1 MLDERKTAILRAVVQ
16 EYIATGQPVGSAHI
30 AKTAGVAVSSAT
42 VRNDMA
48 LLEQEGYLMQ
58 PHTSAGRNPTDKGYR
73 FFVDTMVPTTANDRL
88 ATEQVGSFFHHSTGR
103 VEELLQ
109 QTSGLLTNLTN
120 YAALVVGPSADVA
133 TVRSMQIVR
142 LAAHL
147 GTVVVVLSSG
157 VVQSEPLDLDDAITD
172 SQVAAASSHL
182 NAAAYGH
189 VFSQVHLAPSG
200 DTKVDALCADALSLL
215 VPHQSDANVIV
226 GGAAAMAQAFDAVDV
241 VRSVLQTLEQQ
252 YVVVSLVRDVLDRG
266 LSVAIGS
273 EHGVEPLAACSVV
286 VAPVMADGERLGT
299 VGVLGPTRMNYP
311 QALATVEAVSTQLG
325 RRLVDGSHGV
335 THTGAAHN
343 G

>member
-30 AKTAGVAVSSAT
+30 AHTAGVSVSSAT

-48 LLEQEGYLMQ
+48 MLEQEGYLVQ
-58 PHTSAGRNPTDKGYR
+58 PHTSAGRIPTDRGYR
-73 FFVDTMVPTTANDRL
+73 FFVDTMVTTAQAERV
-88 ATEQVGSFFHHSTGR
+88 TSEQVGSFFHHSTGR

-109 QTSGLLTNLTN
+109 KTSGLLTNMTN
-120 YAALVVGPSADVA
+120 YAALVVGPAADVA
-133 TVRSMQIVR
+133 TVRSVQIVR
-142 LAAHL
+142 LSLHM

-157 VVQSEPLDLDDAITD
+157 VVQSEAIDLDDQLSDA
-172 SQVAAASSHL
+172 QVAAASAHL
-182 NAAAYGH
+182 NAATYGH
-189 VFSQVHLAPSG
+189 VFNQVHLAPSG
-200 DTKVDALCADALSLL
+200 DVKVDALCSEALSLL

-286 VAPVMADGERLGT
+286 VAPVMADGEKLGT

-325 RRLVDGSHGV
+325 RRLADGSY
-335 THTGAAHN
+335 GAMSN